1 MQEEGQETDQKI
13 NNRKWKRKSPK
24 AQINQMNQ
32 TKMKK
37 KLPISKLWIIR
48 SLKVDNI
55 TIKNGFIYQKSR
67 TIQSMKI

>member
-24 AQINQMNQ
+24 VQINQMNQ

-55 TIKNGFIYQKSR
+55 TIKNDFIYQKSR